1 MSPLGCCC
9 GWVELIF
16 FLLPLWFSKFSHLLL
31 QKDALWG
38 HVAKGEDF
46 TEDFK

>member
-1 MSPLGCCC
+1 MG
-9 GWVELIF
+9 GADF
-16 FLLPLWFSKFSHLLL
+16 FLLPQWFSKFSHLLL